1 MDYGMDYYAAVT
13 FSNAPQNRIISMA
26 WASNWM
32 YANDLPLKGWR
43 CMMTVPRE
51 LFLMEYN
58 GSLVIGSMPTLEV
71 MEKCAGNIQ
80 HYTLSETSPT
90 LNIDGLMINLD
101 KNIMTVNRKSELKF
115 NDKFNVETS
124 AVLDDRSEHDLL
136 VLRDEN
142 SVEMFVD
149 GGAVAM
155 TYLIF

>member
-1 MDYGMDYYAAVT
+1 MDYGMDHYAAVT
-13 FSNAPQNRIISMA
+13 FSNAPQDRIISMA

-32 YANDLPLKGWR
+32 YAKDLPLKGWR

-58 GSLVIGSMPTLEV
+58 GSLVMGSMPVSEI
-71 MEKCAGNIQ
+71 MEKCAADIQ

-90 LNIDGLMINLD
+90 LNIDGLLINLD
-101 KNIMTVNRKSELKF
+101 NNIMTVDRKSDLKF
-115 NDKFNVETS
+115 SNHFNVETS
-124 AVLDDRSEHDLL
+124 AVLDNRSEHDVM

-142 SVEMFVD
+142 MVELFVD

-155 TYLIF
+155 TFLIF